1 MFKLT
6 KHKINVMEKIISLL
20 TDFGT
25 FYPAIMKGVILKINP
40 DAKIIDITH
49 SVKMGRIKEG
59 AFLLRSCIDYFPDWT
74 IFVVVVDPGVG
85 TSRNILIV
93 DGKIENSTRILI
105 GPDNGVLS
113 LAIDEM
119 NSYTIYKVSN
129 KKYFLKDISKSF
141 HGRDIF
147 APIAAHISNGV
158 PIQDIGEICIDFERL
173 NIYFERIADKEIK
186 GEVLY
191 IDDFGDIITSIP
203 NDLISD
209 IKMIEIKD
217 RKVCVHNTY
226 SDVREGDLLVIKG
239 SHGSVELAMNK
250 GNAAEFFGIDLED
263 QISLKIIDKC

>member
-1 MFKLT
+1 MKR
-6 KHKINVMEKIISLL
+6 IISLL

-59 AFLLRSCIDYFPDWT
+59 AFLLRSSIDYFPEGT

-85 TSRNILIV
+85 TRRNILIV
-93 DGKIENSTRILI
+93 EGDINNSSQILI

-113 LAIDEM
+113 LAIDKM
-119 NSYTIYKVSN
+119 DNYKVYNASN
-129 KKYFLKDISKSF
+129 KKYFLKNISKSF

-147 APIAAHISNGV
+147 APIAAHISKEV
-158 PIQDIGEICIDFERL
+158 PIQDIGEPCLKFERL
-173 NIYFERIADKEIK
+173 SIYFEKVADKEIK

-203 NDLISD
+203 NDLITG
-209 IKMIEIKD
+209 INIIEIKGIE
-217 RKVCVHNTY
+217 VNIYNTY
-226 SDVREGDLLVIKG
+226 SDVKEGDLLVIKG
-239 SHGSVELAMNK
+239 SHGRVELAMNK
-250 GNAAEFFGIDLED
+250 GNAAEFFGIETGDR
-263 QISLKIIDKC
+263 ISLKIKDRC